1 MKIGYLM
8 TLSSNPAAGNSS
20 NDSAWAKAKR
30 NAAAADA
37 TNAPGPR
44 QSAKVIELKPA
55 DKSPSKAAIAQE
67 VIKREG
73 KALIASGLTADAAEA
88 KILWALEA
96 GHSQIK
102 AVLGGEAPAT
112 GKLADFLAGLPFIDI
127 LPEPP
132 AGGEAEIAFTY
143 GTSETDM
150 DLPSAVRMTWAE
162 LCRVMTRHEAGAKKG
177 RCIIPGLFTG
187 SKRLQDE
194 TAEIHALVLDYDH
207 GADLDA
213 LVSAVEAKGWTA
225 AIASTHSHLTTETAV
240 RKTHWQKY
248 VKKNPDLDLNAA
260 AAAYLAKEKKY
271 LAAIYEGA
279 KFDREG
285 EEYVFLRHAPCPKF
299 RVALRLSRPW
309 RAADYPSQS
318 NAIAAWREAY
328 KAVAN
333 SLGAPFDESGG
344 DPNRLFYLPRHPK
357 DVPPVSRVLHGEAC
371 DAFAMVSTSA
381 AVEIATP
388 AAKALRPRAKKVEY
402 LDASTGEVFDLSAWL
417 KGFGRRFLIVDA
429 LRARRSDV
437 FTNKVSENR
446 HHILCPYEA
455 EHTNPGMDGATFIT
469 NAGEGK
475 SEGFVI
481 HCRHGH
487 CHERDR
493 ADYVCQMLEDG
504 WLEIEDLTNPAYLLP
519 EPDLIEAAIDQLNA
533 REAVVVI
540 GGKTRILIEPPEGD
554 GRSEPEFAQV
564 QDRRNWHAPK
574 RVMVEGKMVQA
585 FELWLNSP
593 NRREYKGVVFE
604 PQGAHPDYYNYWQG
618 FAVEPN
624 PNASCAR
631 FLDHLRHNICRGEE
645 GLFKWFVAWLAQMV
659 QQPSEKPGVAVVL
672 RGGRGTGKTIVGEY
686 VGAMLHRRNYVQIT
700 QPKQLVGNFNAHLK
714 QALLIQVEEAFYA
727 GNPAIEGPLKNLVT
741 SDVRMVEPKGVDAF
755 PVRDCARLL
764 ITSNEALVVPAG
776 NDERRWAVFDVG
788 SDKKQDHAYFGAI
801 AKELANGGAGA
812 LLSYLQA
819 FDLSGIDVRAAPETT
834 ALLDQKLN
842 SLQSMPKWLH
852 DCLTEGTLD
861 TSGEW
866 PERVE
871 KKRLYESYRSAV
883 ARDRFAREIGQE
895 QFGKLLREI
904 IPACDS
910 IRPRGE
916 GPRSRFYVLP
926 SLEAC
931 RASFSNWIGQNVHW
945 DG

>member
-1 MKIGYLM
+1 M
-8 TLSSNPAAGNSS
+8 TDMILTANSAAGNSS
-20 NDSAWAKAKR
+20 HSDAWAEEKKR
-30 NAAAADA
+30 AAATDTHAV
-37 TNAPGPR
+37 GLR

-55 DKSPSKAAIAQE
+55 EKIASKTAFAQE
-67 VIKREG
+67 VIQRE
-73 KALIASGLTADAAEA
+73 KEAFIASGLTADAASA
-88 KILWALEA
+88 KILWALEV
-96 GHSQIK
+96 GHSEANAIFADK
-102 AVLGGEAPAT
+102 AAAT
-112 GKLADFLAGLPFIDI
+112 GKVADFLAGLPFIDI

-132 AGGEAEIAFTY
+132 EGGEAEIAFTY
-143 GTSETDM
+143 GTSETDTEF
-150 DLPSAVRMTWAE
+150 PPAVRMTWAE
-162 LCRVMTRHEAGAKKG
+162 LCRVMTRHEVGAKKG
-177 RCIIPGLFTG
+177 RCIVPASLKGN
-187 SKRLQDE
+187 KRGNKE
-194 TAEIHALVLDYDH
+194 ATEIHALVLDYDH

-225 AIASTHSHLTTETAV
+225 AISSTHSHLTPETAV
-240 RKTHWQKY
+240 RKTVWQEY
-248 VKKNPDLDLNAA
+248 LEKNPNLDLNAA
-260 AAAYLAKEKKY
+260 AAAYLAEKKQY
-271 LAAIYEGA
+271 LPSIYEGA
-279 KFDREG
+279 KVDREG
-285 EEYVFLRHAPCPKF
+285 EECVFLRHVPCPKF
-299 RVALRLSRPW
+299 RVALRLARPW
-309 RAADYPSQS
+309 RASDYPSQES
-318 NAIAAWREAY
+318 AIAAWKRAY
-328 KAVAN
+328 EAVAK
-333 SLGAPFDESGG
+333 SLGAPFDTSCA
-344 DPNRLFYLPRHPK
+344 DPGRLFYLPRHPK

-381 AVEIATP
+381 TVETATP

-402 LDASTGEVFDLSAWL
+402 LAASTGEVFDLTAWL

-429 LRARRSDV
+429 LRARRPAV
-437 FTNKVSENR
+437 FANKVSENR

-493 ADYVCQMLEDG
+493 ADYVRQMLEDG

-540 GGKTRILIEPPEGD
+540 GGKTRILVEPLD
-554 GRSEPEFAQV
+554 DRSEPEFAQV
-564 QDRRNWHAPK
+564 QDRRNWHAPN
-574 RVMVEGKMVQA
+574 RVMIDGKPAPV
-585 FELWLNSP
+585 FDIWLNSP

-604 PQGAHPDYYNYWQG
+604 PQGARPGYYNYWQG

-624 PNASCAR
+624 TNASCAR
-631 FLDHLRHNICRGEE
+631 FLDHLRNNVCRGEE
-645 GLFKWFVAWLAQMV
+645 GLFKWFIAWLAQMV

-686 VGAMLHRRNYVQIT
+686 VGAMLHRRNYVQIA
-700 QPKQLVGNFNAHLK
+700 QSKQLIGNFNAHLE
-714 QALLIQVEEAFYA
+714 QALLIQVEEGFFAS
-727 GNPAIEGPLKNLVT
+727 NPAIEGPLKNLVT
-741 SDVRMVEPKGVDAF
+741 SEIRMVERKGVDAF
-755 PVRDCARLL
+755 QVRDCARLL

-788 SDKKQDHAYFGAI
+788 AGRKQDHTYFGAI
-801 AKELANGGAGA
+801 AEERANGGAEA
-812 LLSYLQA
+812 LLGYLQA

-842 SLQSMPKWLH
+842 SLPSMPKWLH
-852 DCLTEGTLD
+852 ACLVEGALD
-861 TSGEW
+861 ASGEW

-883 ARDRFAREIGQE
+883 ARERFAREISQE
-895 QFGKLLREI
+895 HFGKLLREI
-904 IPACDS
+904 IPACES
-910 IRPRGE
+910 VRPRGE
-916 GPRSRFYVLP
+916 GPRARFYVLP
-926 SLEAC
+926 TLEAC

>member
-1 MKIGYLM
+1 MSLPAN
-8 TLSSNPAAGNSS
+8 SAAGNSS
-20 NDSAWAKAKR
+20 TDDAWAKAKR
-30 NAAAADA
+30 NAAGMNDA
-37 TNAPGPR
+37 NTPCAR
-44 QSAKVIELKPA
+44 QSGKVIELKPA
-55 DKSPSKAAIAQE
+55 DKSTSKTALALE
-67 VIKREG
+67 VIKRE
-73 KALIASGLTADAAEA
+73 KKNLIASGLTADAAEA
-88 KILWALEA
+88 KMLWALEA
-96 GHSQIK
+96 GHSEAN
-102 AVLGGEAPAT
+102 AVFAGEAAAA
-112 GKLADFLAGLPFIDI
+112 GKLADFLAGLPFFDT

-132 AGGEAEIAFTY
+132 AGGEAETAFTY
-143 GTSETDM
+143 GKGETDM
-150 DLPSAVRMTWAE
+150 DLPPAVRMTWAE
-162 LCRVMTRHEAGAKKG
+162 LCRVMTRHEAGAKQG
-177 RCIIPGLFTG
+177 RCIIPASLTG
-187 SKRLQDE
+187 KRRGNKE
-194 TAEIHALVLDYDH
+194 ATEIHALVLDYDH
-207 GADLDA
+207 GADLDT
-213 LVSAVEAKGWTA
+213 LVRAVEAKGWTA

-240 RKTHWQKY
+240 RKTVWQKY
-248 VKKNPDLDLNAA
+248 LKENPDQDLDAA
-260 AAAYLAKEKKY
+260 AAAYLAKEKQY
-271 LAAIYEGA
+271 LVAIYEGA
-279 KFDREG
+279 KVDRES
-285 EEYVFLRHAPCPKF
+285 EEFVFLRHAPCPKF
-299 RVALRLSRPW
+299 RVALRLARPW
-309 RAADYPSQS
+309 RASDYPSQE
-318 NAIAAWREAY
+318 NAIAAWAEAY

-333 SLGAPFDESGG
+333 SLGAPFDTSCT
-344 DPNRLFYLPRHPK
+344 DPSRLFYLPRHPANGR
-357 DVPPVSRVLHGEAC
+357 PVSRVLHGEAC
-371 DAFAMVSTSA
+371 DAFAMVSTAA
-381 AVEIATP
+381 AVEPATP
-388 AAKALRPRAKKVEY
+388 AAKAQRPRATKVEY
-402 LDASTGEVFDLSAWL
+402 LDASTGEVFDLTAWL

-429 LRARRSDV
+429 LRKRRRDV
-437 FTNKVSENR
+437 FANKVSENR

-469 NAGEGK
+469 NAGGGK

-493 ADYVCQMLEDG
+493 ADYVRQMLEDG
-504 WLEIEDLTNPAYLLP
+504 WLEIEDLTNPTYLLP

-554 GRSEPEFAQV
+554 SRSEPEFALV
-564 QDRRNWHAPK
+564 QERRHWHAPN
-574 RVMVEGKMVQA
+574 RVMLDGKLVPA
-585 FELWLNSP
+585 FDLWLNSP

-604 PQGAHPDYYNYWQG
+604 PQGTHPGYYNYWRG

-631 FLDHLRHNICRGEE
+631 FLDHLRNNVCRGEE
-645 GLFKWFVAWLAQMV
+645 GLFNWFVAWLAQMV

-788 SDKKQDHAYFGAI
+788 SGKKQDHVYFGAI

-842 SLQSMPKWLH
+842 SLPSMPKWLH
-852 DCLTEGTLD
+852 ACLVEGALD
-861 TSGEW
+861 ASGEW

-871 KKRLYESYRSAV
+871 TKRLYESYRSAV
-883 ARDRFAREIGQE
+883 ARERFAREISQE
-895 QFGKLLREI
+895 LFGKLLREI
-904 IPACDS
+904 IPACDVVKPW
-910 IRPRGE
+910 RDN
-916 GPRSRFYVLP
+916 GPRPRFYVLP

-931 RASFSNWIGQNVHW
+931 RASFSKWIGQNVRW